1 MDSRTVQIPFE
12 PLTGKLRRNTRRNH
26 WRAYRDIRG
35 KCERTILP
43 DGSVVYPYME
53 YAGKT
58 RFNAYKTR
66 RNSMRAVPF
75 YTKKT
80 FADAPDGIYAW
91 IDSNKGFY
99 AARVLSKTEHGTRHA
114 QIADRVSASEINIA
128 GEIEKTG
135 HNIIFNFYSG
145 TFMWDYM
152 GGETEEE
159 LRKEALTLFTSM
171 GLTAEYGKTRE
182 ELIQNAPTLEEL
194 ETLKKLGYN
203 VYLYKGKAPCESHG
217 RAYFYG
223 AMSAAQRAEYE
234 AKLADNNAK
243 LIDYQEKI
251 KLNEE
256 ALGKFKLAI
265 ESGMELP
272 GDMKK
277 QIEDAIPH
285 IESNLRSYKETIA
298 DITRAR
304 DLYDQLLRNSDR
316 SYIML

>member
-12 PLTGKLRRNTRRNH
+12 PLTRTLRRNTRRKH

-152 GGETEEE
+152 GGETEEK
-159 LRKEALTLFTSM
+159 LRKEAMTLFTSM

-194 ETLKKLGYN
+194 QALKKLGYN
-203 VYLYKGKAPCESHG
+203 VYLYKGKGPCEAHG
-217 RAYFYG
+217 SPYFYG
-223 AMSAAQRAEYE
+223 AMSAEDRAADE
-234 AKLADNNAK
+234 AKLAEYNAK
-243 LIDYQEKI
+243 VTEYQTKIAKDEDDLEK
-251 KLNEE
+251 L
-256 ALGKFKLAI
+256 KLAL
-265 ESGMELP
+265 EGGMELSE
-272 GDMKK
+272 DLKK
-277 QIEDAIPH
+277 RIQELIPQIESMLTTYRETLVHVTRTRDM
-285 IESNLRSYKETIA
+285 IEER
-298 DITRAR
+298 
-304 DLYDQLLRNSDR
+304 LRNTDR
-316 SYIML
+316 SYTTL